1 MPACTL
7 ALNHSTLLYCTFIV
21 WQKRLLFSTPLSFLQ
36 THIQQQAVKAV
47 SPPQWCLCPHRHQG
61 VRPPAPQAPGGRWA
75 PWRSGSQTQSANSA
89 LVPQLKEN
97 GRSAKLRESL
107 LLFTA
112 TARIR
117 AAPPNLMMV
126 LLSCLLL
133 TENWWEVKLK
143 KRMHSWCFISY
154 KGLVAFKFTLTRTR
168 WAILYVK
175 PLTVIIWL
183 IARFSYELALKK
195 TCSFIQILTESNI
208 QTDISILILLS
219 YLQELK
225 VWCEI
230 SPIEYGGDVI
240 PVRFSDSVIFL

>member
-21 WQKRLLFSTPLSFLQ
+21 WQNLLLFSTPLSFLQ

-61 VRPPAPQAPGGRWA
+61 VRPPAPQVPGGRWA

-112 TARIR
+112 TARIWE
-117 AAPPNLMMV
+117 APPNLMMV
-126 LLSCLLL
+126 SLSCLLL
-133 TENWWEVKLK
+133 TENWWEVKLNK
-143 KRMHSWCFISY
+143 KNAFLFCFFISY
-154 KGLVAFKFTLTRTR
+154 KGLVAFKFTLTQTR
-168 WAILYVK
+168 WAISYVK
-175 PLTVIIWL
+175 SLTVIIWL
-183 IARFSYELALKK
+183 IARFSYELVLKK

-208 QTDISILILLS
+208 QT
-219 YLQELK
+219 
-225 VWCEI
+225 VT
-230 SPIEYGGDVI
+230 
-240 PVRFSDSVIFL
+240 